1 MTLVRFLPDLGI
13 VNREAQ
19 LGTIDDVGELVIPEY
34 MTQSGTLQPWVQPF
48 LRDLSLAPLFFEPRI
63 MAAFSLRL
71 ALARALV
78 TLSEAGA

>member
-34 MTQSGTLQPWVQPF
+34 MLPSGNLQPWVQPY
-48 LRDLSLAPLFFEPRI
+48 LRDLSLSPVFFEPRI
-63 MAAFSLRL
+63 LAAFALRI
-71 ALARALV
+71 AFARGLV